1 LAPRYDEKVVKRRSA
16 VAVGWAVLLGAALAG
31 CSSSSGKG
39 ASTPGSPAPAA
50 NVKVV
55 VDGKAR
61 HVENHVE
68 CVTAAN
74 MVFANLGSE
83 HDGITLNLSA
93 GEHPKLNDLTLGT
106 VDGIPLTYTTSNIG
120 PALAVTKTAST
131 YKVVGSASGPSPDGA
146 KDVSKPFDIEFT
158 CPPQS

>member
-1 LAPRYDEKVVKRRSA
+1 MSRITSN
-16 VAVGWAVLLGAALAG
+16 
-31 CSSSSGKG
+31 
-39 ASTPGSPAPAA
+39 AS
-50 NVKVV
+50 
-55 VDGKAR
+55 
-61 HVENHVE
+61 
-68 CVTAAN
+68 AAN

-120 PALAVTKTAST
+120 PAPAVTKTGST
-131 YKVVGSASGPSPDGA
+131 CKVVGTASGPSPDGA

>member
-31 CSSSSGKG
+31 CSGKG
-39 ASTPGSPAPAA
+39 ASTPVSPAPAA

-68 CVTAAN
+68 CVTAAS

-83 HDGITLNLSA
+83 HDA
-93 GEHPKLNDLTLGT
+93 
-106 VDGIPLTYTTSNIG
+106 
-120 PALAVTKTAST
+120 
-131 YKVVGSASGPSPDGA
+131 
-146 KDVSKPFDIEFT
+146 
-158 CPPQS
+158 

>member
-1 LAPRYDEKVVKRRSA
+1 MRRSGEA
-16 VAVGWAVLLGAALAG
+16 EKYGRRGWAVL
-31 CSSSSGKG
+31 
-39 ASTPGSPAPAA
+39 GSPAPAA

-68 CVTAAN
+68 CVTAAS

-83 HDGITLNLSA
+83 HDGITLILSA

-106 VDGIPLTYTTSNIG
+106 VDGISLTYTTSNIG
-120 PALAVTKTAST
+120 PAPAVTKTGST
-131 YKVVGSASGPSPDGA
+131 YTVVGTASGPSPDGA
-146 KDVSKPFDIEFT
+146 KNVSKPFDIEFT
-158 CPPQS
+158 CPPQW

>member
-1 LAPRYDEKVVKRRSA
+1 VVKRRST

-74 MVFANLGSE
+74 
-83 HDGITLNLSA
+83 D
-93 GEHPKLNDLTLGT
+93 HPKLNDLTLGT

-120 PALAVTKTAST
+120 PAPAVTKTGST
-131 YKVVGSASGPSPDGA
+131 YKVVGTASGPSPDGA
-146 KDVSKPFDIEFT
+146 KNVSKPFDIEFT

>member
-1 LAPRYDEKVVKRRSA
+1 VVKRRSA

-39 ASTPGSPAPAA
+39 ASTPVSPAPAA

-55 VDGKAR
+55 VDSKAR
-61 HVENHVE
+61 HIENHVE
-68 CVTAAN
+68 CVTAAS

-83 HDGITLNLSA
+83 HDAITLNLSA

-106 VDGIPLTYTTSNIG
+106 VDGIPLT
-120 PALAVTKTAST
+120 
-131 YKVVGSASGPSPDGA
+131 
-146 KDVSKPFDIEFT
+146 
-158 CPPQS
+158 